1 MACDSGGP
9 SSLADVPTCDL
20 VAELATREGVTEYV
34 AGVQDRY
41 LVRTKSDQGISR
53 VDFDLGPA
61 VILVVVD

>member
-1 MACDSGGP
+1 MTCNSGGP

-41 LVRTKSDQGISR
+41 LVRVKTDDGVSR

-61 VILVVVD
+61 TILVVVD